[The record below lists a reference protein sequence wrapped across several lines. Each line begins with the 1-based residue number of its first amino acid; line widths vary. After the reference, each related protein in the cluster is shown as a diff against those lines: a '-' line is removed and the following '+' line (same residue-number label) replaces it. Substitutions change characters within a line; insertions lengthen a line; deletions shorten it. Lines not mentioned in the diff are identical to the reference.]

1 MKIINRHVLFS
12 SNTPFVSCPA
22 FAALAVFGQSRDS
35 RATDDT
41 LCIYL
46 KDFLSQNIL
55 KRLGQDGSRG
65 WNIYFFFYTQES
77 ITITTNTAC
86 HSLHEHTPKKLCA
99 HPFYSHLARTIGIKW
114 MSAESLNYLL
124 DNYLLD
130 NWVDKAWSIHYFNCN
145 RNNNNFYHFPKP
157 KRNPLFW
164 HVVIGYTSE
173 LNWWY

>member
-1 MKIINRHVLFS
+1 MSCLCSFS
-12 SNTPFVSCPA
+12 CLS
-22 FAALAVFGQSRDS
+22 FGQSRDS

-65 WNIYFFFYTQES
+65 WNIYFFYTQES

-99 HPFYSHLARTIGIKW
+99 HPFYLHLARTIGIKW
-114 MSAESLNYLL
+114 MSTESL
-124 DNYLLD
+124 NYLLD

-145 RNNNNFYHFPKP
+145 QNNNNLYHFPKP
-157 KRNPLFW
+157 KRIPLFW
-164 HVVIGYTSE
+164 HVVIGYMSE
-173 LNWWY
+173 LNGWY

>member
-1 MKIINRHVLFS
+1 MSCLCSFS
-12 SNTPFVSCPA
+12 CLS
-22 FAALAVFGQSRDS
+22 FGQSRDS

-65 WNIYFFFYTQES
+65 WNIYFFYTQES

-99 HPFYSHLARTIGIKW
+99 HPFCLHLARTIGIKW
-114 MSAESLNYLL
+114 MSTESL
-124 DNYLLD
+124 NYLLD

-145 RNNNNFYHFPKP
+145 QNNNNLYHFPKP
-157 KRNPLFW
+157 KRIPLFW
-164 HVVIGYTSE
+164 HVVIGYMSE
-173 LNWWY
+173 LNGWY